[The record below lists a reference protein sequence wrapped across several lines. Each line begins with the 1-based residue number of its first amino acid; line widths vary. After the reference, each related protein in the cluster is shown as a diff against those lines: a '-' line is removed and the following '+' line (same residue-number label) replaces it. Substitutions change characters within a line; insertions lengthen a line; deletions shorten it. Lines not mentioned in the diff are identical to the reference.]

1 MDASGNDDVVV
12 IVDGIVLDGLH
23 DGLHDSE
30 VWGHDGDDVV
40 TVDLKRVPR

>member
-1 MDASGNDDVVV
+1 MRIKITNRTNMVSGT
-12 IVDGIVLDGLH
+12 ILDGLH